1 MGLNAQTSVP
11 VFVTGQI
18 LTAQQQTEINT
29 GIPVF
34 ASNAARD
41 AAFGGSGEKTLAQGQ
56 VCFNE
61 TNNGLQFHDGTN
73 FVAAGFTSAYTPVF
87 GAVTT
92 PPALGNGTLTGRF
105 YRFEKYIFFQI
116 VFTAGSTTTFG
127 TGAFTFSLPTAL
139 GAANNYGYVGTALD
153 AGTAHFPNLYGAGN
167 LASLADKF
175 ILLSPNGTPVDLN
188 NPFVFTT
195 NDQIRVMGSY
205 LID

>member
-11 VFVTGQI
+11 VFVAGQI

-34 ASNAARD
+34 ANDATRN
-41 AAFGGSGEKTLAQGQ
+41 AAFGGAGEKTLAQGQ
-56 VCFNE
+56 VCFVE
-61 TNNGLQFHDGTN
+61 GVGLQFFDGTN
-73 FVAAGFTSAYTPVF
+73 FVAAGFTSPYTPVF
-87 GAVTT
+87 SALTT
-92 PPALGNGTLTGRF
+92 PAALGNGTLTGRF
-105 YRFEKYIFFQI
+105 YRYENYIFFQI
-116 VFTAGSTTTFG
+116 VFVAGSTTTFG
-127 TGAFTFSLPTAL
+127 TGAFTFTLPTAL

-153 AGTAHFPNLYGAGN
+153 AGTAHFPNLYGVGN

-175 ILLSPNGTPVDLN
+175 ILLSPNGLIVDTS
-188 NPFVFTT
+188 NPFTFTT